1 MATFE
6 LIRRFGSGSTMP
18 SELDLVA
25 AAHEVLAEDNPAC
38 TESDYREHPSAW
50 LTYGYQDGEK
60 WVVHMLELDR
70 TGTMRYLK
78 MADQDDAEPEF
89 EKVLLRVAE
98 DCAVR
103 LWRLL
108 LAKNLQE
115 VMSQP
120 WSAQSESRE
129 LCKTGPSLA

>member
-1 MATFE
+1 
-6 LIRRFGSGSTMP
+6 MP

-25 AAHEVLAEDNPAC
+25 AAHEVLVEDNPAC
-38 TESDYREHPSAW
+38 TESDYKEHPSAR
-50 LTYGYQDGEK
+50 LSYGYPDGEK

-70 TGTMRYLK
+70 TGTMRYFK

-89 EKVLLRVAE
+89 ERILPRVAE
-98 DCAVR
+98 DSAVR

-108 LAKNLQE
+108 LAKNLEE

-120 WSAQSESRE
+120 WSVQRDV
-129 LCKTGPSLA
+129 